1 MSTHATIAI
10 QHKDNTI
17 DGINCKYDGYLSHT
31 GYILENFYN
40 TPDKVRK
47 LIALGD
53 LSVIDY
59 KGVYPEII
67 TQDIERKS
75 IRTDNFI
82 FDYIKSYARDLGE
95 SIRINHFDDTESF
108 IMRKYSLTYVFD
120 ENTNNWYYWYLED
133 DKIALSSALKHDED
147 KNPEDY
153 TNWENISL
161 PEDYDQFAAIDALI
175 A

>member
-1 MSTHATIAI
+1 MGTHATIAI

-17 DGINCKYDGYLSHT
+17 DSINCKYDGYLSHM

-47 LIALGD
+47 LIALGE
-53 LSVIDY
+53 LSGIGY

-75 IRTDNFI
+75 MRTDNFI

-95 SIRINHFDDTESF
+95 SIRINPFDNAESF
-108 IMRKYSLTYVFD
+108 IMRKYDLTYVFD
-120 ENTNNWYYWYLED
+120 ETTNKWYYWYLEAT
-133 DKIALSSALKHDED
+133 KIALSSALKAM
-147 KNPEDY
+147 KTQSPEEY
-153 TNWENISL
+153 KKWENISL
-161 PEDYDQFAAIDALI
+161 PEHYDQFAAIDAPT